1 MQSSDQTAPASM
13 AASEQDGQQAR
24 EREDLTYQAV
34 TIVAILL
41 LLGSL
46 WVF

>member
-1 MQSSDQTAPASM
+1 MQNTNQTA
-13 AASEQDGQQAR
+13 AANVAATEQDRRQVR
-24 EREDLTYQAV
+24 EREDLAYQAV
-34 TIVAILL
+34 TIAAILL

>member
-1 MQSSDQTAPASM
+1 MQNSNQSAPASAPFCKP
-13 AASEQDGQQAR
+13 AAPLSRAR
-24 EREDLTYQAV
+24 EDVAYQAV